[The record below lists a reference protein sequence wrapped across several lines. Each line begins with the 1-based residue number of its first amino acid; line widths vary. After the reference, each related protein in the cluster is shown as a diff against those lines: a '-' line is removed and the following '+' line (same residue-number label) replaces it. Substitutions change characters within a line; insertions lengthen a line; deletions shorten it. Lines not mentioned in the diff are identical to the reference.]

1 MVNTPVFTGFF
12 TSQVVVWD
20 FWSITS
26 TWTSC
31 FKFPRN
37 TKDPKSAWGTSPGK
51 PFKTL
56 RSRHYAKLQCYLK
69 DCSKKNKSSR
79 HKKSPLGCLRPLSSR
94 KTTAWNGTSVN
105 NSKNNLT
112 CHSLSSYSVYSI
124 LILSVFFVLQNF
136 DSLHLLKWPLT
147 ITLKIKM
154 GKISLFNDCAS
165 NLVAIASNLV
175 AIVLFFPRAS
185 WEYNVNK
192 SSKQMEY
199 KNRAPGYVGYNL

>member
-51 PFKTL
+51 PLKTL

-136 DSLHLLKWPLT
+136 DSLHLLKRPLT
-147 ITLKIKM
+147 ITLKIK
-154 GKISLFNDCAS
+154 ICST
-165 NLVAIASNLV
+165 
-175 AIVLFFPRAS
+175 IVLRTLSRLLRTLSRLCFFFPRAS

-199 KNRAPGYVGYNL
+199 KNRAPGYLGYNL